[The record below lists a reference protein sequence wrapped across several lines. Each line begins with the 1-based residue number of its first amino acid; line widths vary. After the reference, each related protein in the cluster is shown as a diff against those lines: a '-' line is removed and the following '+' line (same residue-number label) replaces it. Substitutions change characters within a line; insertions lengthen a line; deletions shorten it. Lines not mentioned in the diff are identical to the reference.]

1 MAELVC
7 PKLSYK
13 IIGILYKVHQELGPH
28 LLEKYYQRAVA
39 LELDSQEM
47 EYQREFPVEIFYQKR
62 SVGRYF
68 LDFVIEHLIILEIKA
83 QKAYSK
89 KYLKQVLAYL
99 RQTNL
104 PLAIIANFRR
114 ESLEY
119 VRVINPDFKNK
130 RKGLT
135 NL

>member
-13 IIGILYKVHQELGPH
+13 ITGVLYKVHQELGPS

-39 LELDSQEM
+39 IELESQNIQ
-47 EYQREFPVEIFYQKR
+47 YQREVPVEIFYRKK
-62 SVGRYF
+62 SIGRYF
-68 LDFVIEHLIILEIKA
+68 LDFVIKDLIILEIKA
-83 QKAYSK
+83 QKTYSK

-104 PLAIIANFRR
+104 PLAVIANFRR

-119 VRVINPDFKNK
+119 VRVINPDFKNRSK
-130 RKGLT
+130 TLA
-135 NL
+135 NF